1 MNRWLRSTCITA
13 IFAILTAPAA
23 RAQDAINVTGKVTT
37 AADGLALP
45 GATVTIPA
53 LKLTAE
59 TAADGTYSIIVPA
72 SDAKGQTVEV
82 RVIYFGLQTQ
92 SANVVL
98 AGGAPI
104 VRDFGLVFGFHEE
117 ITVGSRLAGAAAEKA
132 VPIDI
137 LTTQQIAT
145 AGASETNQIIQALT
159 PSFNFPRPT
168 ITDGTD
174 SVRPATLRGLGPD
187 QVLVL
192 INGKRRHIGAL
203 VHVNGS
209 IGRGS
214 TGVDLNAI
222 PASAIQRIEVLRDGA
237 AAQYG
242 SDAIAG
248 VINIV
253 LKAGANPTTLN
264 AKAGMTTHEDGE
276 MFDVSASSGWKI
288 GRGGVFATIEF
299 RDRGETNRAAPD
311 PRDQIVAG
319 DAGNNPVAQPNFHW
333 GDADTTD
340 LMTFASAEFP
350 ISTGTTSFY
359 AFGGIS
365 RRQGSHGGFF
375 RRSLEPGNWPQIYPQ
390 GFLPLIEPDIVD
402 FSTTGGVRGT
412 RSGWFWDASAQYGYN
427 SFDFNVTNS
436 LNVSLGPNS
445 TQREFY
451 SGSLIFDQFL
461 TNFDVSRQVDA
472 GLAGP
477 LNVALGA
484 EFRRETYQIIAGEPN
499 SYIDGGFPNQF
510 GLRAAIGA
518 QVFPG
523 FRPANEIDTD
533 RNSVAA
539 YADLEGNVFSFLRL
553 GLAGRYE
560 YYTDFGN
567 TADGKLTVRV
577 EPHPLF
583 VIRGAV
589 STGFRA
595 PALAQSYFSAISTNF
610 LPVGGQLLPF
620 EVGTFPVSSPQA
632 LVLGAEPLKP
642 EESVHMSAGIVWN
655 PITPLEITADLYHID
670 IDDRIVISGNFTGGR
685 ISVLLAPLGATG
697 ARFFTNA
704 IDTRTKGAD
713 VTAAYTIE
721 LDVDSSLRVTGAYN
735 RTNNDIRRIAATPPQ
750 LAGFESTLFDRVER
764 RRVECGQ
771 PQDNLRFSGDWNA
784 RSFGVVGRL
793 ARYGEY
799 CSVDRAV
806 IVNGVTVD
814 QEFEAEWITDVEA
827 TVRFGKALLGVGIQN
842 LFDVFPDPNVAPNS
856 NNGIF
861 TYPSHTPFGMNGR
874 FVYSRITY
882 RF

>member
-1 MNRWLRSTCITA
+1 MNRWLRSTVLTLM
-13 IFAILTAPAA
+13 FALLTMSVAQ
-23 RAQDAINVTGKVTT
+23 AQDTVTLTGKVTT

-53 LKLTAE
+53 LKLSAE
-59 TAADGTYSIIVPA
+59 TGEDGTYSITVPA
-72 SDAKGQTVEV
+72 SDARGQTVEV
-82 RVIYFGLQTQ
+82 KVIYFGLQTQ

-98 AGGAPI
+98 SGNAPI

-132 VPIDI
+132 VPVDI
-137 LTTQQIAT
+137 LTPHQIAT
-145 AGASETNQIIQALT
+145 SGASETNQIIQALT

-222 PASAIQRIEVLRDGA
+222 PASAIQRIEILRDGA

-253 LKAGANPTTLN
+253 LKAGVSPTTLN
-264 AKAGMTTHEDGE
+264 AKAGITTHEDGGL
-276 MFDVSASSGWKI
+276 FDVSANRGWNI
-288 GRGGVFATIEF
+288 GRGAVFATIEF
-299 RDRGETNRAAPD
+299 RDRGETNRAGVD
-311 PRDQIVAG
+311 PRDQIVVG
-319 DAGNNPVAQPNFHW
+319 DAGNNSVAQPNFHW

-340 LMTFASAEFP
+340 LMTFANAEFP

-365 RRQGSHGGFF
+365 RRQGVHGGFF
-375 RRSLEPGNWPQIYPQ
+375 RRAMDATNWPQIYPQ

-402 FSTTGGVRGT
+402 WSATGGLRGT

-427 SFDFNVTNS
+427 SFDFNVTDS
-436 LNVSLGPNS
+436 LNVSLGPTS

-451 SGSLIFDQFL
+451 SGSLVFDQFL

-472 GLAGP
+472 GLSGP

-484 EFRRETYQIIAGEPN
+484 EYRHENYQIIAGEPN
-499 SYIDGGFPNQF
+499 SYIDGGQPNRLGQP
-510 GLRAAIGA
+510 AVPGA

-523 FRPANEIDTD
+523 FRPSNEVDTG
-533 RNSVAA
+533 RHSVAA
-539 YADLEGNVFSFLRL
+539 YADLEANLHRLLRL

-560 YYTDFGN
+560 HYSDFGS
-567 TADGKLTVRV
+567 TADGKLTVRL
-577 EPHPLF
+577 EPHPRF
-583 VIRGAV
+583 VVRSAV

-610 LPVGGQLLPF
+610 LAGRRPAPSVRSRHVSGQ
-620 EVGTFPVSSPQA
+620 Q
-632 LVLGAEPLKP
+632 
-642 EESVHMSAGIVWN
+642 SAG
-655 PITPLEITADLYHID
+655 
-670 IDDRIVISGNFTGGR
+670 
-685 ISVLLAPLGATG
+685 
-697 ARFFTNA
+697 ARA
-704 IDTRTKGAD
+704 
-713 VTAAYTIE
+713 
-721 LDVDSSLRVTGAYN
+721 
-735 RTNNDIRRIAATPPQ
+735 
-750 LAGFESTLFDRVER
+750 R
-764 RRVECGQ
+764 RRGSETGRVGPFQ
-771 PQDNLRFSGDWNA
+771 RRA
-784 RSFGVVGRL
+784 RM
-793 ARYGEY
+793 E
-799 CSVDRAV
+799 
-806 IVNGVTVD
+806 
-814 QEFEAEWITDVEA
+814 
-827 TVRFGKALLGVGIQN
+827 
-842 LFDVFPDPNVAPNS
+842 
-856 NNGIF
+856 
-861 TYPSHTPFGMNGR
+861 
-874 FVYSRITY
+874 SR
-882 RF
+882 RHA

>member
-1 MNRWLRSTCITA
+1 MT
-13 IFAILTAPAA
+13 
-23 RAQDAINVTGKVTT
+23 VTGKVTT

-53 LKLTAE
+53 LKLSAE
-59 TAADGTYSIIVPA
+59 TGEDGTYSITVPA
-72 SDAKGQTVEV
+72 SDARGQTVEV
-82 RVIYFGLQTQ
+82 KVIYFGLQTQ

-98 AGGAPI
+98 SGNAPI

-132 VPIDI
+132 VPVDI
-137 LTTQQIAT
+137 LTPHQIAT
-145 AGASETNQIIQALT
+145 SGASETNQIIQALT

-222 PASAIQRIEVLRDGA
+222 PASAIQRIEILRDGA

-253 LKAGANPTTLN
+253 LKAGVSPTTLN
-264 AKAGMTTHEDGE
+264 AKAGITTHEDGGL
-276 MFDVSASSGWKI
+276 FDVSANRGWNI
-288 GRGGVFATIEF
+288 GRGAVFATIEF
-299 RDRGETNRAAPD
+299 RDRGETNRAGVD
-311 PRDQIVAG
+311 PRDQIVVG
-319 DAGNNPVAQPNFHW
+319 DAGNNSVAQPNFHW

-340 LMTFASAEFP
+340 LMTFANAEFP

-365 RRQGSHGGFF
+365 RRQGVHGGFF
-375 RRSLEPGNWPQIYPQ
+375 RRAMDATNWPQIYPQ

-402 FSTTGGVRGT
+402 WSATGGLRGT

-427 SFDFNVTNS
+427 SFDFNVTDS
-436 LNVSLGPNS
+436 LNVSLGPTS

-451 SGSLIFDQFL
+451 SGSLVFDQFL

-472 GLAGP
+472 GLSGP

-484 EFRRETYQIIAGEPN
+484 EYRHENYQIIAGEPN
-499 SYIDGGFPNQF
+499 SYIDGGQPNRLGQP
-510 GLRAAIGA
+510 AVPGA

-523 FRPANEIDTD
+523 FRPSNEVDTG
-533 RNSVAA
+533 RHSVAA
-539 YADLEGNVFSFLRL
+539 YADLEANLHRLLRL

-560 YYTDFGN
+560 HYSDFGS
-567 TADGKLTVRV
+567 TADGKLTVRL
-577 EPHPLF
+577 EPHPRF
-583 VIRGAV
+583 VVRSAV

-610 LPVGGQLLPF
+610 LAVGSQLLPF
-620 EVGTFPVSSPQA
+620 EVGTFPVSSPPA
-632 LVLGAEPLKP
+632 RVLGAEDLKP
-642 EESVHMSAGIVWN
+642 EESVHFSAGLVWN
-655 PITPLEITADLYHID
+655 PVDTLEFTADVYRID
-670 IDDRIVISGNFTGGR
+670 IDDRIVISGNFTGGS
-685 ISVLLAPLGATG
+685 ISDLLRPLGANG

-704 IDTRTKGAD
+704 IDTRTDGAD
-713 VTAAYTIE
+713 FTATYTIA
-721 LDVDSSLRVTGAYN
+721 LDADSRLRLSASYN
-735 RTNNDIRRIAATPPQ
+735 LTDNDILRIAATPPQ
-750 LAGFESTLFDRVER
+750 LAGFESVLFDRIER

-771 PQDNLRFSGDWNA
+771 PQNNFRFSGDWNA
-784 RSFGVVGRL
+784 TRFGVVGRV

-806 IVNGVTVD
+806 IINGVTVD
-814 QEFEAEWITDVEA
+814 QDFEAEWITDLEA
-827 TVRFGKALLGVGIQN
+827 TVSFGKALLGVGIQN
-842 LFDVFPDPNVAPNS
+842 LFDVFPDVTVAPNS
-856 NNGIF
+856 NSGIF
-861 TYPSHTPFGMNGR
+861 PYPSHSPFGMNGR

>member
-1 MNRWLRSTCITA
+1 MYRFVRSICFVLLLIGFTA
-13 IFAILTAPAA
+13 ASAH
-23 RAQDAINVTGKVTT
+23 AQDAVTVTGKVTT
-37 AADGLALP
+37 AADGLSVP
-45 GATVTIPA
+45 GATVSIPA

-59 TAADGTYSIIVPA
+59 TAADGTYSIVIPA
-72 SDAKGQTVEV
+72 AQAKGQTVEI
-82 RVIYFGLQTQ
+82 RVTFPGLQPQ
-92 SANVVL
+92 SANIVL
-98 AGGAPI
+98 SNTAVA
-104 VRDFGLVFGFHEE
+104 RDFALAFGFHEE

-132 VPIDI
+132 VPVDI
-137 LTTQQIAT
+137 LTPQQIT
-145 AGASETNQIIQALT
+145 TSGASETNQIIQALA

-222 PASAIQRIEVLRDGA
+222 PASAIQRIEILRDGA

-253 LKAGANPTTLN
+253 LKAGVNPTTLT

-276 MFDVSASSGWKI
+276 LFDVSASHGWNV
-288 GRGGVFATIEF
+288 GRGGIFATVEF

-319 DAGNNPVAQPNFHW
+319 DAGRNGVPQPNFHW
-333 GDADTTD
+333 GDADTSD
-340 LMTFASAEFP
+340 LMTFANAEFP

-365 RRQGSHGGFF
+365 RREGSHGGFF
-375 RRSLEPGNWPQIYPQ
+375 RRAMDATNWPQIYPQ

-402 FSTTGGVRGT
+402 FSATGGLRGT
-412 RSGWFWDASAQYGYN
+412 RSGWFWDVSAQYGYN
-427 SFDFNVTNS
+427 SFDFSVTNS
-436 LNVSLGPNS
+436 LNVSLGPTNP
-445 TQREFY
+445 QREFY
-451 SGSLIFDQFL
+451 SGSLVFDQFL
-461 TNFDVSRQVDA
+461 SNVDVSRQVDA
-472 GLAGP
+472 GLSGP

-499 SYIDGGFPNQF
+499 SYIDGGQPNQF
-510 GLRAAIGA
+510 GGRAVPGA

-523 FRPANEIDTD
+523 FRPSNEVDTG
-533 RNSVAA
+533 RNSVAT
-539 YADLEGNVFSFLRL
+539 YADVEANVHRLIRL

-560 YYTDFGN
+560 HYSDFGN
-567 TADGKLTVRV
+567 TGDGKLTVRV
-577 EPHPLF
+577 EPHPQF
-583 VIRGAV
+583 VVRGAV

-610 LPVGGQLLPF
+610 LAVGGQLLPF

-632 LVLGAEPLKP
+632 RVLGAEDLKP
-642 EESVHMSAGIVWN
+642 EQSVHISGGLVWN
-655 PITPLEITADLYHID
+655 PIAPLEITADVYRVD

-685 ISVLLAPLGATG
+685 ITELLLPLGATG

-713 VTAAYTIE
+713 FTATYRIELDDDSRLRLTAAYNTT
-721 LDVDSSLRVTGAYN
+721 D
-735 RTNNDIRRIAATPPQ
+735 NDIRRIADTPPQ
-750 LAGFESTLFDRVER
+750 LAGFESVLFDRTER
-764 RRVECGQ
+764 LRVECGQ
-771 PQDNLRFSGDWNA
+771 PRNNFRVSGDWNQRRLGA
-784 RSFGVVGRL
+784 VARL
-793 ARYGEY
+793 ARYGKY
-799 CSVDRAV
+799 CLVDRRV
-806 IVNGVTVD
+806 VD
-814 QEFEAEWITDVEA
+814 QEFSAEWVADLEA
-827 TVRFGKALLGVGIQN
+827 TYQFGKALLGVGVQN
-842 LFDVFPDPNVAPNS
+842 LFDAFPDRNLDPNS
-856 NNGIF
+856 NFGIF
-861 TYPSHTPFGMNGR
+861 TYPSHSPFGMNGR
-874 FVYSRITY
+874 FIYSRITY